1 MIPRK
6 PLRPVFA
13 TLNQDKNIN
22 KAPSTTE
29 TEMIFRAIVSV
40 SKKNLSLMVDQKNT
54 SIKLNLQSKPNINKH
69 SLIKILNNDNF
80 DIIILDLIMPV
91 IDGFQI
97 IEFFTF

>member
-29 TEMIFRAIVSV
+29 TKMIFRAIVSV
-40 SKKNLSLMVDQKNT
+40 SKKILSLMVDQKK
-54 SIKLNLQSKPNINKH
+54 IHQSRINIQSNYNINKH
-69 SLIKILNNDNF
+69 SLRNFKRIPKIAR
-80 DIIILDLIMPV
+80 
-91 IDGFQI
+91 
-97 IEFFTF
+97 

>member
-40 SKKNLSLMVDQKNT
+40 SKKILSLMVDQKNT
-54 SIKLNLQSKPNINKH
+54 SIRN
-69 SLIKILNNDNF
+69 
-80 DIIILDLIMPV
+80 
-91 IDGFQI
+91 
-97 IEFFTF
+97 

>member
-40 SKKNLSLMVDQKNT
+40 SKKKSFINGGSKKIHQLKM
-54 SIKLNLQSKPNINKH
+54 NLQSKPNLNKH
-69 SLIKILNNDNF
+69 SLIKILNKS
-80 DIIILDLIMPV
+80 LKW
-91 IDGFQI
+91 
-97 IEFFTF
+97 

>member
-40 SKKNLSLMVDQKNT
+40 SKKNLSLMVDQKNR
-54 SIKLNLQSKPNINKH
+54 SIIDEFTIKTQYKQALFNK
-69 SLIKILNNDNF
+69 NF
-80 DIIILDLIMPV
+80 K
-91 IDGFQI
+91 
-97 IEFFTF
+97 

>member
-29 TEMIFRAIVSV
+29 TKMIFRVIVSV
-40 SKKNLSLMVDQKNT
+40 SKKILPLMVDQ
-54 SIKLNLQSKPNINKH
+54 
-69 SLIKILNNDNF
+69 
-80 DIIILDLIMPV
+80 
-91 IDGFQI
+91 
-97 IEFFTF
+97 

>member
-29 TEMIFRAIVSV
+29 TEMILRAIVSV
-40 SKKNLSLMVDQKNT
+40 SKKILSLMMA
-54 SIKLNLQSKPNINKH
+54 LRMNLQSKPNINKQ
-69 SLIKILNNDNF
+69 SLIKILNKS
-80 DIIILDLIMPV
+80 PKW
-91 IDGFQI
+91 
-97 IEFFTF
+97 